1 MISRTSIAGLFLIV
15 LGLAIVIVHALNMSN
30 LFSVDT
36 LLPEL
41 GVILVGLAV
50 QILGLGMIVVSRK

>member
-1 MISRTSIAGLFLIV
+1 MISRTSIAGLFLII
-15 LGLAIVIVHALNMSN
+15 LGLSIVVVHALNMSN

-41 GVILVGLAV
+41 GVILIGLAV
-50 QILGLGMIVVSRK
+50 QILGLGVILVSRK